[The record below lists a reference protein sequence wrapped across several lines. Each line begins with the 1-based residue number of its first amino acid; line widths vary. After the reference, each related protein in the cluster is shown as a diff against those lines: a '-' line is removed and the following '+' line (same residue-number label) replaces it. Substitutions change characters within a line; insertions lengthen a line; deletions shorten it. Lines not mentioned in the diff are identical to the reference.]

1 MDWKD
6 FNHDGHAD
14 GRMVL
19 ARFPT
24 GPIECHC
31 ELDGFY
37 TRDDRLITDS
47 LGHPAIPGC
56 LAADRARRRMTA
68 GEGIAH
74 EMRLFDD
81 EGKRLY
87 LTADERA
94 RFLKASAN
102 EEREDRLFCRL
113 LHFSGCRPSEALEL
127 TPERISL
134 DERAVVFRSLKKRK
148 KDQRGRVKRP
158 QFRTVPLPDR
168 VVEELDLVFNLRRK
182 RKPAERR
189 QPLWTM
195 SRTTAWRL
203 VQRVMDRAGIEG
215 PQASAKGLRHGFG
228 IAMLS
233 GDRPLPIN
241 VLRDL
246 LGHTDTKTTEI
257 YLQAIGQERRNLV
270 MQAWGES
277 D

>member
-1 MDWKD
+1 MVPPMAAWSGPVS
-6 FNHDGHAD
+6 NRAD
-14 GRMVL
+14 RMPLRARRVL
-19 ARFPT
+19 
-24 GPIECHC
+24 H
-31 ELDGFY
+31 
-37 TRDDRLITDS
+37 RDDRLITDS

-127 TPERISL
+127 TRADLARRARGSL
-134 DERAVVFRSLKKRK
+134 SQSEEAQ

-168 VVEELDLVFNLRRK
+168 VVEELDPGFNLRRK

-195 SRTTAWRL
+195 SRTTLASGAAC
-203 VQRVMDRAGIEG
+203 DGSAGIEG
-215 PQASAKGLRHGFG
+215 R
-228 IAMLS
+228 
-233 GDRPLPIN
+233 RPRPKACATVSVSRCSPATGRCRSTCCAICWA
-241 VLRDL
+241 
-246 LGHTDTKTTEI
+246 TDTKTTEI